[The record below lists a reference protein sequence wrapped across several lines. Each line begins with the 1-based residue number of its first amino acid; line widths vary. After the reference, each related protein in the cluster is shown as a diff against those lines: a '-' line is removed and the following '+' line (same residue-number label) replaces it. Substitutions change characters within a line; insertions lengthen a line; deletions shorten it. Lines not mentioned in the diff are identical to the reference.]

1 MTSRQALFTFLPL
14 KLYVCLEELQC
25 SIYLQRLGGGWN
37 HDAFAALQG
46 DGIALVVGDGGLALQ
61 ADENHETVEL

>member
-14 KLYVCLEELQC
+14 KLYVCLEELQG
-25 SIYLQRLGGGWN
+25 SFYLQCLGRGRN
-37 HDAFAALQG
+37 YDALAALQG
-46 DGIALVVGDGGLALQ
+46 DGVALVVGDGGLALQ